1 MIQFQLLKHKF
12 RPLEHRSLL
21 WKSPISNTIIFS
33 PHLKQTFYICCYA
46 VSCLLHTVSIYD
58 ACYMRYQS
66 IIHIIGKWC
75 LCSAVIAQAPATV
88 SAVAT
93 NVGTATALAS
103 VTVPVFVANKKSS
116 CSLCSCNSTSLSL
129 LPLPLQHLLQ
139 YCSIYRKHLKLFM
152 HKPVAVPV
160 IATTV
165 QYHSFSSLA

>member
-1 MIQFQLLKHKF
+1 M
-12 RPLEHRSLL
+12 
-21 WKSPISNTIIFS
+21 
-33 PHLKQTFYICCYA
+33 C
-46 VSCLLHTVSIYD
+46 
-58 ACYMRYQS
+58 YQS

-129 LPLPLQHLLQ
+129 LPLPLLLDLSQAPQAVHAQACCSACYRYDCSTPFLLLQ
-139 YCSIYRKHLKLFM
+139 VVDWHKMISVVCAYSINLQCVLYILEIYNTFYQSY
-152 HKPVAVPV
+152 
-160 IATTV
+160 IITC
-165 QYHSFSSLA
+165 F